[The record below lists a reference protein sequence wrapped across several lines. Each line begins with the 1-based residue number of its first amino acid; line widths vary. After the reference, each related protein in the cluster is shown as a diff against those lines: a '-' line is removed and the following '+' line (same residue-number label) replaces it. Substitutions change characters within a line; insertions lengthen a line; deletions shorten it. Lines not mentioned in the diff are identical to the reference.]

1 MSKSRYN
8 WEARDILSLGPKVR
22 FDSNNPQ
29 MGANGSDVYDLYGV
43 TDENYQCVI
52 GLDEGGRFSIYN
64 DKDVEFIA
72 GNKSDSEG
80 CDINLAAMSGDICIT
95 AMRNGEVRI
104 KAKRIVLDADED
116 IDLVA
121 GRNITLHADQRVLLD
136 APRCEAKGLLGNLI
150 PDKAKFGPQVF
161 DGSFVGFDFLS
172 GKGMIPNIFPTVL
185 GSPVDLAMGAIS
197 GAASGGIGGI
207 VQGAADFATGNL
219 TAGLPID
226 EVADVA
232 LHGMQNP
239 VSSALA
245 VSKIITDTGD

>member
-1 MSKSRYN
+1 
-8 WEARDILSLGPKVR
+8 
-22 FDSNNPQ
+22 
-29 MGANGSDVYDLYGV
+29 
-43 TDENYQCVI
+43 
-52 GLDEGGRFSIYN
+52 
-64 DKDVEFIA
+64 
-72 GNKSDSEG
+72 
-80 CDINLAAMSGDICIT
+80 MSGDICIT

-239 VSSALA
+239 VSGALA